1 MKKLLFLVLLV
12 TGSVF
17 GQKKEVIKEIK
28 KHQDKLNKQFETKG
42 ESPLTEN
49 DRKHFKGLE
58 FFNIDLDYRVT
69 AKFTRTPN
77 EEFFAA
83 GTSSGKTKFLLK
95 YGVLNFSVKGKKIE
109 LAVYQSQRL
118 LENPIYKD
126 YLFLPFNDLSNGDVT
141 YGGGRFIDLTI
152 PTGNTIIVDF
162 NKAYN
167 PYCAYSDGWNCTIPP
182 VENGVDI
189 EIIAGVKKYNKH

>member
-17 GQKKEVIKEIK
+17 GQDKEVIKEIK